1 MSVVMNPSHDISID
15 RTTKIVG
22 RNPLFSKI
30 KDLSMPWIFNGL
42 YRVVASKELRTSA
55 GKKYM
60 RLQLDDCSG
69 SITAY
74 IWEGEY

>member
-1 MSVVMNPSHDISID
+1 MNPNPDISID
-15 RTTKIVG
+15 QTTNVVS
-22 RNPLFSKI
+22 RNPMLSKI
-30 KDLSMPWIFNGL
+30 KDLSRPRIFNGQ
-42 YRVVASKELRTSA
+42 YRVSASKELRTSA